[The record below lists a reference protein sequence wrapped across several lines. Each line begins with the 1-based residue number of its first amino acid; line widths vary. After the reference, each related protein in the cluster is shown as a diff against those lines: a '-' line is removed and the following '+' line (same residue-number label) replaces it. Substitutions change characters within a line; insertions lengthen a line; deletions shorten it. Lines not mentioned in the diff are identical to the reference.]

1 MGLFSPPSSSSRHRH
16 GSNHQNRHRSSGTP
30 SSSKYGS
37 GSSSSPRK
45 KQRPTG
51 EEAGHGSAYLGPDA
65 PIPAEAGPDAGLY
78 TEYDPSAGEYYY
90 EYDDGANGG
99 SFYAA
104 EGSNGTQ
111 GYYDHYS
118 HTNGSSSGNGS
129 STTTP
134 EQDAAA
140 AAAAAAAASAAGE
153 EYYTSSVSSA
163 VTGHVYEAGMQFHGF
178 QRSPPTTPTNSTNG
192 KDHGSGSSNSG
203 SKLYALPNDETEQNR
218 DDMKHSMAL
227 LLMRDRLFYS
237 PVDAQLK
244 AGGMVYDLGTG
255 TGIWAMDV
263 AEQFP
268 STVVRGIDLSPIQP
282 AYVPPN
288 VSFAID
294 DFEDEWVLPPN
305 TFDLIH
311 MRFSLWAVD
320 DRAALLRRAFRH
332 LKPGGYIEFQ
342 ELVPQMSCDDGTLPP
357 AHIAPNAL
365 RDFAHYVGMGLRT
378 SGRLTGGE
386 FFNEALN
393 DPGSMDMIMSQE
405 LAAAGFTDIHTVRHK
420 CPLGSWPKHKDL
432 RRCGML
438 FRQALLEGLRGWSYR
453 PLGTT
458 AGGLGWTPTQIEI
471 FLVDVRKAI
480 MDSSV
485 HAYFPMH
492 VTYAQ
497 RPMA

>member
-16 GSNHQNRHRSSGTP
+16 GSRSSHQNGHRSSGTAT
-30 SSSKYGS
+30 SSKHGSVS
-37 GSSSSPRK
+37 GSNSPRK
-45 KQRPTG
+45 KHRSAG
-51 EEAGHGSAYLGPDA
+51 EESSGQDGAGS
-65 PIPAEAGPDAGLY
+65 DAGLY
-78 TEYDPSAGEYYY
+78 TGYDPASGEYQYYY
-90 EYDDGANGG
+90 EYDNGTNGG
-99 SFYAA
+99 YYAA
-104 EGSNGTQ
+104 EGSNGAQT
-111 GYYDHYS
+111 YYSHYS
-118 HTNGSSSGNGS
+118 HADSNGAGSSHSA
-129 STTTP
+129 TTTP
-134 EQDAAA
+134 EGDAAAGA

-153 EYYTSSVSSA
+153 EYYTTSVSSA
-163 VTGHVYEAGMQFHGF
+163 VVGHVYEAGMQFHGF
-178 QRSPPTTPTNSTNG
+178 QRSPPTTPTTSANG
-192 KDHGSGSSNSG
+192 NGHGSGSSNGG

-305 TFDLIH
+305 AFDLIH

-342 ELVPQMSCDDGTLPP
+342 ELVPQMSCDDGSLPP

-365 RDFAHYVGMGLRT
+365 RDFAHYIGMGLRT
-378 SGRLTGGE
+378 SNRLAGGDLFDE
-386 FFNEALN
+386 TMS
-393 DPGSMDMIMSQE
+393 DPNAMDRIMSQE
-405 LAAAGFTDIHTVRHK
+405 LATAGFTNIHTVRHK
-420 CPLGSWPKHKDL
+420 CPLGSWSKHKDMQ
-432 RRCGML
+432 RCGLL

-458 AGGLGWTPTQIEI
+458 AGGLGWTETQIEI
-471 FLVDVRKAI
+471 FLVDVRKAV
-480 MDSSV
+480 MDSHI

-497 RPMA
+497 KPTA